1 MNKETE
7 RISVEEAA
15 RLLGM
20 APQGVRVQMRRGLLD
35 IGNVFPS
42 VSHKK
47 GGRTIYQYFIFRN
60 KLNRVLGK
68 NSDGEEAGQTDESRR
83 QESPEQSYD

>member
-35 IGNVFPS
+35 IGNVFPA
-42 VSHKK
+42 VSQKK
-47 GGRTIYQYFIFRN
+47 GGRTTYQYFIFRD
-60 KLNRVLGK
+60 KFNRVLGK
-68 NSDGEEAGQTDESRR
+68 NNNGEEADRTDGSRR
-83 QESPEQSYD
+83 QKSPDRTYD